1 MKEYVAREG
10 TVGNGEQSLKAR
22 GMSWQ
27 QRMGSRA
34 QLEKPVF
41 VGGREGGKRDKDAR
55 VDL

>member
-27 QRMGSRA
+27 QRLGSRS
-34 QLEKPVF
+34 QLEKPIF
-41 VGGREGGKRDKDAR
+41 VGGRERGEEDKDSR